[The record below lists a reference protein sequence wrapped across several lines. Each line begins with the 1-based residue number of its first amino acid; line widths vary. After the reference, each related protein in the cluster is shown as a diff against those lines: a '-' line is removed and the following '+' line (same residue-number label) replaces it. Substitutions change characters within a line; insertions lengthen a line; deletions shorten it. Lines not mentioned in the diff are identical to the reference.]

1 MKILIHGGC
10 LDTCIYLHF
19 YINIMKNFNSTL
31 NFLIFNSIFYML
43 PKGRGRG
50 NLFFFLFNCLFVCL
64 LLLFWVFFWILRYVR
79 GWDFWLINTCIL
91 FQCMFMERIKNLNK
105 QIKRY
110 HSNSMKI
117 NQRYK

>member
-10 LDTCIYLHF
+10 LDTCMYLHF

-50 NLFFFLFNCLFVCL
+50 NLFFFLFNCLFVVAVL
-64 LLLFWVFFWILRYVR
+64 GGFFWILRYVR
-79 GWDFWLINTCIL
+79 GWGFWLIHIISMYVYEENKKPKQT
-91 FQCMFMERIKNLNK
+91 NK

-117 NQRYK
+117 NL